1 MSDDPFSV
9 LGLDSQATIAQ
20 VRAARRVLA
29 QQAHPDRGGD
39 PVRMQEINAAV
50 DAAVRHITQRPR
62 RIPNQRP
69 VPDAATPS
77 QAQPRQQPRPQR
89 RIQRDEPSF
98 TIDALPAVAFE
109 TLLVATSW
117 MGQVL
122 VDDPPYLLEVHL
134 DEPFVCWCRL
144 DVVPDAGGSTVS
156 LTVAA
161 VEGAGDQDVELVR
174 DHWVDVIN
182 RLGELDNAPIIAAAE
197 PQPLS

>member
-1 MSDDPFSV
+1 
-9 LGLDSQATIAQ
+9 
-20 VRAARRVLA
+20 
-29 QQAHPDRGGD
+29 
-39 PVRMQEINAAV
+39 
-50 DAAVRHITQRPR
+50 
-62 RIPNQRP
+62 
-69 VPDAATPS
+69 
-77 QAQPRQQPRPQR
+77 
-89 RIQRDEPSF
+89 
-98 TIDALPAVAFE
+98 
-109 TLLVATSW
+109 

-134 DEPFVCWCRL
+134 DEPFACWCRL

-182 RLGELDNAPIIAAAE
+182 RLGELDNAPIIAAAD